1 MRRIVLILGAFVLFC
16 STTFGQGAAPTSP
29 SPFVWKQGVLS
40 NTLPSGSGSAAIYFI
55 IRTNSTVET
64 LQVQG
69 TGVSNQ
75 KWFGPKANELG
86 WWLGTSDGEWN
97 RAYVDT
103 LRLTTTDGRL
113 LIDGEMFARL
123 DGTGLR
129 NAGGNL
135 EATLGTIITTDEIDS
150 GTIAP
155 YDLDDTATTWKFGG
169 AFKSSTSIA
178 DSAFMTKNY
187 IDQHLQSFL
196 IGNVPAN
203 NQVPTYDTATNT
215 VVWDDPP
222 GAAGGDNILVDTGNG
237 VNMAVTDPV
246 FRGSVTKSGDTLTF
260 TGGTS
265 NAIELNGDTV
275 NAASTFNWNNSRM
288 DSINYARIDTLE
300 MFASGDARLVV
311 HGDIDS
317 LEYLRS
323 NSNGL
328 NIATVG
334 GVTAAIR
341 FQQNATGSGG
351 NTPAVEFYS
360 VADKKFSI
368 DGDSIINHSAG
379 GGLLKNFKWLDTDS
393 ITVGSV
399 VLGGIVAGTANPAMA
414 ARNVRDSLASYV
426 LKTTENWRDG
436 GQLTG
441 SPGDSVI
448 QHVTDFGGGT
458 SMTLTMRQTQRS
470 NDTTY
475 LQTSTGSIH
484 LKAGISAGDNI
495 VLEGAGGSAVIESPL
510 ISHAGLTMKD
520 TVGGTSTNADINDVN
535 ALYVD
540 TAFFDY
546 ATRFS
551 VGASRSSHVTLRGPS
566 TLGSGNYTLTLPTDD
581 GTSAQALLTDGVG
594 GLYWGS
600 VAGGSGT
607 GDIEGVTADAGLT
620 GGGVT
625 GTVSLAVG
633 AGTGITVNADDIAV
647 NTTTISTVARLSDT
661 SLFLRDKYIPFFNY
675 QGGTT
680 YGNFDGS
687 DSLWMQNGADVGL
700 YFTFSHSGADT
711 ARIYPPSGDGLVIG
725 RDNTNGVTVLAED
738 TTRISGVLTFQGDV
752 VVTDTIIDSMVLAL
766 GRFSGAASGGD
777 IEGVGSMT
785 TGTPFSDATA
795 DEDWLGLGATAGRIQ
810 FEANNAGDDDDNVE
824 IPNGSL
830 IIGPSLGDAS
840 FRGVSVRMGNAASE
854 VQGIVANLD
863 SANGSNGVVLVG
875 SRTNN
880 AVTTGGDAI
889 VRFESSNAAATFSV
903 DYNMGIDRSDSFALK
918 IQYSDDLSS
927 VANGMVIDTL
937 SKTYFPAGAF
947 SVTTAADSQLATI
960 GMVKARRPFVLNASG
975 GDVFWSY
982 PTSNTLGN
990 DTSILMTWPYEAVGM
1005 YDSTFLMKCSTEAG
1019 SDTAFPIIEFPL
1031 ADSCVIDTVVLYYKT
1046 SNATFAN
1053 VGLDSMVATYQTA
1066 EGMGTASISAQT
1078 AWNADAANTSYTRLP
1093 IALSGATGTT
1103 FGPGDKLKVRLRI
1116 NLSQNNSFFVVM
1128 KAQVKGSVQ
1137 R

>member
-1 MRRIVLILGAFVLFC
+1 MRRIVLIMGTLALFC
-16 STTFGQGAAPTSP
+16 SAAFGQGAAPTSP
-29 SPFVWKQGVLS
+29 SPFLWKQGVLS
-40 NTLPSGSGSAAIYFI
+40 NTLPSGSASASIYLI
-55 IRTNSTVET
+55 IRNAGVVDT
-64 LQVQG
+64 LQIQG
-69 TGVSNQ
+69 TGVSNH
-75 KWFGPKANELG
+75 KWLGPKANEPG
-86 WWLGTSDGEWN
+86 WWLGSSDGEWS
-97 RAYVDT
+97 RAYIDT
-103 LRLTTTDGRL
+103 LRITQTDGRL
-113 LIDGEMFARL
+113 LIDGELFARL

-155 YDLDDTATTWKFGG
+155 HDIDDTATTWKFGNAYRG
-169 AFKSSTSIA
+169 STSIA
-178 DSAFMTKNY
+178 DSAFMSKYY

-196 IGNVPAN
+196 IGNVPAHG
-203 NQVPTYDTATNT
+203 QMPAYDTATNT

-222 GAAGGDNILVDTGNG
+222 GAAGGDNISVDTGDG
-237 VNMAVTDPV
+237 INMSVTDPV
-246 FRGSVTKSGDTLTF
+246 LRGAITKSGDTLTF
-260 TGGTS
+260 TGGVAT
-265 NAIELNGDTV
+265 NAIELDGDTTD
-275 NAASTFNWNNSRM
+275 AGKTFNWNNSRM

-300 MFASGDARLVV
+300 MFAGGDARLVV
-311 HGDIDS
+311 NGDIDS
-317 LEYLRS
+317 LEYIRT
-323 NSNGL
+323 NANGL

-334 GVTAAIR
+334 GVTSAIR

-351 NTPAVEFYS
+351 NTPAVEFYN
-360 VADKKFSI
+360 VANKTFSI
-368 DGDSIINHSAG
+368 DGDSLTNHSAG

-399 VLGGIVAGTANPAMA
+399 VLGGRIAGELNPAMA

-426 LKTTENWRDG
+426 LKASENWRDG

-441 SPGDSVI
+441 SPGDSVM
-448 QHVTDFGGGT
+448 QHITDFGGGT
-458 SMTLTMRQTQRS
+458 SMTLTVRQTQRS
-470 NDTTY
+470 TDTTY
-475 LQTSTGSIH
+475 LQTSSGSLH
-484 LKAGISAGDNI
+484 LKAGITAGDNI
-495 VLEGAGGSAVIESPL
+495 ILEGAGGSAIIESPL

-520 TVGGTSTNADINDVN
+520 TVGGISTNADINDVN

-540 TAFFDY
+540 TAFIDY
-546 ATRFS
+546 AARLS
-551 VGASRSSHVTLRGPS
+551 VGASRTSHVTVRGPS

-647 NTTTISTVARLSDT
+647 NTTTISTVARLADT

-675 QGGTT
+675 QSGTT

-687 DSLWMQNGADVGL
+687 DSLWMQNGSDIGL

-711 ARIYPPSGDGLVIG
+711 ARIYPPVGDGLVIG
-725 RDNTNGVTVLAED
+725 RDVTNGVTVLAED
-738 TTRISGVLTFQGDV
+738 TTRINGVLTFKGDV

-810 FEANNAGDDDDNVE
+810 FEVNNAGDADDHVE
-824 IPNGSL
+824 IPEGSL
-830 IIGPSLGDAS
+830 VIGATPGA
-840 FRGVSVRMGNAASE
+840 SVRGLFMNKSSTGDIEAE
-854 VQGIVANLD
+854 FVNLD
-863 SANGSNGVVLVG
+863 SANGSGMWGYLT
-875 SRTNN
+875 SHAKTDES
-880 AVTTGGDAI
+880 AGGDAGL
-889 VRFESSNAAATFSV
+889 VLSVNTSDNAKSWEYRLGV
-903 DYNMGIDRSDSFALK
+903 DRSDSMALK
-918 IQYSDDLSS
+918 LQYADNLGTT
-927 VANGMVIDTL
+927 ANGLVIDTL
-937 SKTYFPAGAF
+937 SKTYFPGGAY
-947 SVTTAADSQLATI
+947 SIATAADSQLATI
-960 GMVKARRPFVLNASG
+960 GMVKGRRPFVQEA
-975 GDVFWSY
+975 VAPPKWYY

-990 DTSILMTWPYEAVGM
+990 DTSVIITWDFSAVGM
-1005 YDSTFLMKCSTEAG
+1005 YDSTYLMKCSTEAG

-1031 ADSCVIDTVVLYYKT
+1031 KDSCVIDTVVLYYKT

-1066 EGMGTASISAQT
+1066 EGMGSSAITAQA
-1078 AWNADAANTSYTRLP
+1078 AWNADAASTSYARLP
-1093 IALSGATGTT
+1093 ITLSGATGTT
-1103 FGPGDKLKVRLRI
+1103 FAPGDKLKVRLRI
-1116 NLSQNNSFFVVM
+1116 NLTTNNSYFVVM